1 MGDVVD
7 VAFDDFNRCCNGCQ
21 IMMGGENNLHKTR
34 ETTNPN
40 KMWNF
45 GFWGL
50 LKLEIS
56 LRFDKKYF
64 SIIQG
69 FQL

>member
-1 MGDVVD
+1 MGHLTSTGRVKIVPDMPLSEPD
-7 VAFDDFNRCCNGCQ
+7 TASTGVAVE
-21 IMMGGENNLHKTR
+21 I
-34 ETTNPN
+34 
-40 KMWNF
+40 
-45 GFWGL
+45 
-50 LKLEIS
+50 EIS